1 MIELNI
7 ALVGVIALLV
17 LGFYCIAVKRNM
29 VMIVIGVE
37 IMTNGAIMALVS
49 FGAFNNGQIDPMMN
63 SLAIMSIT
71 VAGCVAAVGL
81 ALVIQVYRH
90 YKTLDVRELR
100 RLRW

>member
-1 MIELNI
+1 MIELNVTLAGAM
-7 ALVGVIALLV
+7 ALIL

-29 VMIVIGVE
+29 IKIVIGVE

-49 FGAFNNGQIDPMMN
+49 FGAFNNGQIDPMMH